1 MSALE
6 VRSFERADLDV
17 LVPPDRR
24 RTLRHRATMHGLTLS
39 IAGTPVAVGGLVMIG
54 SRWWTFAEITEPA
67 RRPMTLHRLV
77 LGGLAA
83 ADRCGINRIYG
94 YCDVAYPR
102 AQAWIESMG
111 FRPVRDDERDR
122 ELRLVEGFV
131 KAPAWV
137 RERKSG
143 H

>member
-6 VRSFERADLDV
+6 VRPFERSDLET
-17 LVPPDRR
+17 LIAPERR
-24 RTLRHRATMHGLTLS
+24 RTLRQRATMHGLTLS
-39 IAGTPVAVGGLVMIG
+39 AAGVPVAVGGLVMIG

-67 RRPMTLHRLV
+67 RRPMMLHRLV
-77 LGGLAA
+77 LGGLDA
-83 ADRCGINRIYG
+83 ADRCGIDRIYG

-102 AQAWIESMG
+102 AERWIRSMG
-111 FRPVRDDERDR
+111 FRPVDDGERDR

-137 RERKSG
+137 RERKGG